1 MVSHDQAVEIIRDT
15 IDRDD
20 RIPDR
25 MSYIIHEADTEGAHA
40 NVSLPLI
47 EFQITN
53 TNRADLNNSNLI
65 DFVLNSDGERVGRI
79 FELKWEMDLQM
90 NIWTVDQSSYDADRL
105 GQILRTVLYDYDTL
119 GPAKTF
125 KDDTGDPIHDIW
137 DFNLQSGERVDDL
150 TQTPTIR
157 RFRQNA
163 EVSGAEQYTQ
173 EGLDPIQEVV
183 Q

>member
-47 EFQITN
+47 EFQILDTS
-53 TNRADLNNSNLI
+53 RDDLNNSNLT
-65 DFVLNSDGERVGRI
+65 DFVFNSNGEKVGRI
-79 FELKWEMDLQM
+79 FELKWEMQLQM
-90 NIWTVDQSSYDADRL
+90 NVWTVGGSDHDADTL
-105 GQILRTVLYDYDTL
+105 GQVLRTVLYDYDTL
-119 GPAKTF
+119 GPDETF
-125 KDDTGDPIHDIW
+125 QDERGEPVQDIW
-137 DFNLQSGERVDDL
+137 NFKLQNGERADDL

-157 RFRQNA
+157 RFRQSA
-163 EVSGAEQYTQ
+163 EVSGAEQYRQ

-183 Q
+183 